1 MFNGLLLYVICALT
15 IAAAEH
21 RVQCGNIPN
30 DLEFTILFL
39 CILFGVSVTK
49 HERN

>member
-1 MFNGLLLYVICALT
+1 MFKGLLLYVICALT

-21 RVQCGNIPN
+21 RVQYGNIPN
-30 DLEFTILFL
+30 DIEIIILLL

-49 HERN
+49 YDRN